1 LDRVERSI
9 SKMMREMGEMVTPQ
23 MERQMEQFAH
33 QAEAEAREFARAN
46 GPAMRTRGSAYLRE
60 L

>member
-1 LDRVERSI
+1 
-9 SKMMREMGEMVTPQ
+9 MMGEMGEMVTPQ